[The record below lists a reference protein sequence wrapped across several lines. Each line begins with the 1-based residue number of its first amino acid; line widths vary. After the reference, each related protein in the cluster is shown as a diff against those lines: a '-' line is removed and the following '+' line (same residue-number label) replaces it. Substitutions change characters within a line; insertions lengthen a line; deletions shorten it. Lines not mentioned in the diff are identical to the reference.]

1 MVNHAYWEQR
11 YRELIQ
17 REQAEAKELMEI
29 GELLWLARQQ
39 GGS

>member
-1 MVNHAYWEQR
+1 MVNHVYWEQR

-39 GGS
+39 GAS

>member
-17 REQAEAKELMEI
+17 REQAEARELMEI
-29 GELLWLARQQ
+29 GELLLLCRSQEA
-39 GGS
+39 S